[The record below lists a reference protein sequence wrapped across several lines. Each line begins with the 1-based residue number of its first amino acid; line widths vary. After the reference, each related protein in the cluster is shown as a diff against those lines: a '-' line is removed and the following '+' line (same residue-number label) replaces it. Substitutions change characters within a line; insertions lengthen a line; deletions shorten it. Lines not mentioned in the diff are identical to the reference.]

1 MISSTAR
8 MPIIGVE
15 AGAASAI
22 SGAAAAVVFA
32 YLADWLGFTFAPF
45 AIAPLSVVVAA
56 AVFAALWRRAA
67 GDPPALAAF
76 TAIVLAT
83 FAWLMWRA
91 RPDFLPMGSGSDL
104 THHLTLLAYIEQHRR
119 LVHDAA
125 AAAYVGE
132 MVDYTPGAHLLIST
146 IAVCLRATAMQVA
159 HPVVAMTVAI
169 KTGIVFLIA
178 RRLIAD
184 DACRVPFA
192 IVAALLPW
200 LPYVFFAGSF
210 MEQSFLAQVVSE
222 LFAVAM
228 WWTLVVWSDRP
239 SAGMMAC
246 FALFGTAA
254 FLTWPVWVGPL
265 VLTLAAVLW
274 SAHTIAWRRR
284 LQYFAIATVPIAVV
298 TAIYAAAR
306 QVYGFHMVNA
316 VGFAVWP
323 SPRSLGWVFTALCV
337 AGIAW
342 SATDRRA
349 RSAAWLFAAIVLQA
363 IALIAFGRSSGASAP
378 YLSLK
383 MAYLAIYPLSVGA
396 AVALAAAWRRVM
408 APRPA
413 TKNAWAAVA
422 LVMLG
427 VGRSVASVP
436 AAKPIVTQPVALAG
450 AWARTHLPPA
460 CVDYLV
466 ADGYTGYWLHL
477 AVLGN
482 PRAAGRSLQN
492 DTFDPHQA
500 TVRWILPGGL
510 PYAIAGDFD
519 ALPRDIR
526 TNVDVLARFGPAA
539 VVQRRGT
546 SACDSTAPR
555 VP

>member
-1 MISSTAR
+1 MISSTGR

-22 SGAAAAVVFA
+22 AGAAAAIVFA
-32 YLADWLGFTFAPF
+32 YLADWLGFTLAPLV
-45 AIAPLSVVVAA
+45 IVPLSVLVAA
-56 AVFAALWRRAA
+56 ALFVLLRRRAA
-67 GDPPALAAF
+67 RDLPALAAF

-83 FAWLMWRA
+83 FTWLMWRA

-104 THHLTLLAYIEQHRR
+104 THHLALLAYIEQHHR

-125 AAAYVGE
+125 AAAYLGE
-132 MVDYTPGAHLLIST
+132 MVDYTPGAHLLMVM
-146 IAVCLRATAMQVA
+146 IAACLQTKAMQVA
-159 HPVVAMTVAI
+159 HPVVALTVAV
-169 KTGIVFLIA
+169 KTGAVFLIA

-184 DACRVPFA
+184 EAMRIPFA
-192 IVAALLPW
+192 IVAALLAW

-210 MEQSFLAQVVSE
+210 MEQSFLSQVVSE

-239 SAGMMAC
+239 SAAMMAW
-246 FALFGTAA
+246 FALFGAAA
-254 FLTWPVWVGPL
+254 FLTWPVWIGPL
-265 VLTLAAVLW
+265 VLTLAAVLS
-274 SAHTIAWRRR
+274 SAHAFAWRRR
-284 LQYFAIATVPIAVV
+284 LQYFAIATVPIAMV

-323 SPRSLGWVFTALCV
+323 SPRNLGYAFTALSV

-427 VGRSVASVP
+427 
-436 AAKPIVTQPVALAG
+436 
-450 AWARTHLPPA
+450 
-460 CVDYLV
+460 
-466 ADGYTGYWLHL
+466 
-477 AVLGN
+477 
-482 PRAAGRSLQN
+482 
-492 DTFDPHQA
+492 
-500 TVRWILPGGL
+500 
-510 PYAIAGDFD
+510 
-519 ALPRDIR
+519 
-526 TNVDVLARFGPAA
+526 
-539 VVQRRGT
+539 
-546 SACDSTAPR
+546 
-555 VP
+555 